1 MYEKQG
7 TPPCGALN
15 SYIWNNCIGEIA
27 DAIEDIALLRV
38 EELHLLDSRGDSA
51 EQLHRGISKEQL
63 ACAELRSIRLERTPI
78 IAVDKDTVYF
88 SSEIFCE
95 FQLHAIGGVP
105 DEEKGKFLWT
115 SCKLTLLP
123 AGHRLEVLQVNPM
136 VDGEYMREP
145 LYPLPEFPG
154 VSANQN
160 LLPDLSGMYDASHKE
175 SLEKEAK
182 RFLTQYCREA
192 LEQPQVVP
200 IRQIGEEKMGINLIV
215 DKSLSDDLSIF
226 GETVFV
232 DSDVGVLTDGEPEQL
247 HCKAGTI
254 LLDPDVLMMRNMG
267 SYNFTLAH
275 EVYHWYAHRAYML
288 LRMAN
293 AGQGHAKQESAV
305 QQCYVYNNGSSRTPA
320 ALAEIQADAVAA
332 RILMPRRAVAR
343 KYKKLQEKYGTA
355 EEMMVSDLAIFFEVS
370 KQAMR
375 IRLEELGI
383 MVNTVPQ
390 PEKLRRI
397 DRLTLFDTFST
408 DKNLRRLLVSG
419 AYRYAD
425 GYIVKNE
432 PQYVENETLT
442 ECAIEHLGECT
453 LEFKSE
459 RHQSTAADALL
470 QRYEDYD
477 LIACS
482 EGAVEEDDLKQK
494 ELQFERFLVEEANDD
509 LAPPEKT
516 FCEMLTPY
524 LKQFR
529 TGDDFEIKTGVH
541 RVKLKQFRDGKLNNP
556 EVRTVVAICAGLDL
570 DITETMEML
579 RSAGYILLNTR
590 EHWAYKFIITCCE
603 GMAIEERNAILIA
616 LGVRPLGSR
625 KTEK

>member
-38 EELHLLDSRGDSA
+38 EELHLLDGRGDSA
-51 EQLHRGISKEQL
+51 EQPHRGISKEQL
-63 ACAELRSIRLERTPI
+63 ACAEPRSIRLERTPV
-78 IAVDKDTVYF
+78 IAVDADTVYF
-88 SSEIFCE
+88 RSEIFCE

-105 DEEKGKFLWT
+105 DEEKGKSFWV

-123 AGHRLEVLQVNPM
+123 AGHRMEVLQVNPM

-145 LYPLPEFPG
+145 LYPLPELPG
-154 VSANQN
+154 MSANQN
-160 LLPDLSGMYDASHKE
+160 LLPDLSGMDDAAHKE
-175 SLEKEAK
+175 CLEKEAEQ
-182 RFLTQYCREA
+182 FLMQYCREA

-200 IRQIGEEKMGINLIV
+200 IRQIAEEKMGINLIV
-215 DKSLSDDLSIF
+215 DKSLSDDLSVF
-226 GETVFV
+226 GATVFV
-232 DSDVGVLTDGEPEQL
+232 DSDVDVLTDGELEQL
-247 HCKAGTI
+247 HCKAGTV

-288 LRMAN
+288 LRMSN

-305 QQCYVYNNGSSRTPA
+305 QQCQVYNNGSARTPA

-355 EEMMVSDLAIFFEVS
+355 EEMMVADLAIFFEVS

-375 IRLEELGI
+375 IRLEALGI
-383 MVNTVPQ
+383 MANIVPQ

-397 DRLTLFDTFST
+397 DRLTLFDAFST
-408 DKNLRRLLVSG
+408 DKNLQRLLVSG

-425 GYIVKNE
+425 GYIVINE

-442 ECAIEHLGECT
+442 EYAIEHLGECT
-453 LEFKSE
+453 LEFKSV
-459 RHQSTAADALL
+459 RHQDTAADALL

-482 EGAVEEDDLKQK
+482 EGAVEEEDLKQK
-494 ELQFERFLVEEANDD
+494 KLQFERFLVEEANDD

-516 FCEMLTPY
+516 FCEMLAPY
-524 LKQFR
+524 LEQFR
-529 TGDDFEIKTGVH
+529 TSDDFESKTGVH
-541 RVKLKQFRDGKLNNP
+541 RVKLRKFRDGKLNNP

-570 DITETMEML
+570 DIMETMEML
-579 RSAGYILLNTR
+579 RSAGHILLNTR

-603 GMAIEERNAILIA
+603 GMEIEERNAILIA

-625 KTEK
+625 KTER

>member
-27 DAIEDIALLRV
+27 DTIEDIALLRA
-38 EELHLLDSRGDSA
+38 EELDFGKV
-51 EQLHRGISKEQL
+51 SKEQL
-63 ACAELRSIRLERTPI
+63 ACAELRSIRLERTPV
-78 IAVDKDTVYF
+78 IAVDEDMVYF
-88 SSEIFCE
+88 RSEIFCE
-95 FQLHAIGGVP
+95 FQLHAIGGAP
-105 DEEKGKFLWT
+105 DEEEGKLFWV

-123 AGHRLEVLQVNPM
+123 DGHRLEVLQVNPM

-145 LYPLPEFPG
+145 LYTLPDFPG

-160 LLPDLSGMYDASHKE
+160 LLPDLSGMDDDAHKE
-175 SLEKEAK
+175 RLEKEAE
-182 RFLTQYCREA
+182 RFLVQYCREA
-192 LEQPQVVP
+192 LEQPQAVP
-200 IRQIGEEKMGINLIV
+200 IRQVAEEKMGINLIV
-215 DKSLSDDLSIF
+215 DKALSDDLSIF
-226 GETVFV
+226 GETVFA
-232 DSDVGVLTDGEPEQL
+232 DSDVDVLADGEPEQL

-288 LRMAN
+288 LRMEN
-293 AGQGHAKQESAV
+293 AGQESAV
-305 QQCYVYNNGSSRTPA
+305 QQCYVYNNGSRRIPA
-320 ALAEIQADAVAA
+320 ALAEIQANAVAA
-332 RILMPRRAVAR
+332 RILMPRRAVVKQYKELQK
-343 KYKKLQEKYGTA
+343 KYATA
-355 EEMMVSDLAIFFEVS
+355 EEMIVADLAIFFEVS
-370 KQAMR
+370 KQSMR

-383 MVNTVPQ
+383 MANTSPQ
-390 PEKLRRI
+390 PEKLRRV
-397 DRLTLFDTFST
+397 DRLTLFDAFST

-419 AYRYAD
+419 TYQYAD
-425 GYIVKNE
+425 GYIVKNK
-432 PQYVENETLT
+432 PQYVENGELT
-442 ECAIEHLGECT
+442 EYAIEHLEECT
-453 LEFKSE
+453 LEFKSV
-459 RHQSTAADALL
+459 RHRSTAEGALL

-482 EGAVEEDDLKQK
+482 EGAVEEEELKQK
-494 ELQFERFLVEEANDD
+494 KLQFERFLVEEANDD

-516 FCEMLTPY
+516 FCEMLKPY
-524 LKQFR
+524 LEQFR

-556 EVRTVVAICAGLDL
+556 EVRTVVAICVGLNL
-570 DITETMEML
+570 DITQTMEML
-579 RSAGYILLNTR
+579 RSAGHILLNTR
-590 EHWAYKFIITCCE
+590 EHWAYKFIMTCCE
-603 GMAIEERNAILIA
+603 GMEIEERNAILIA

>member
-1 MYEKQG
+1 M
-7 TPPCGALN
+7 
-15 SYIWNNCIGEIA
+15 
-27 DAIEDIALLRV
+27 
-38 EELHLLDSRGDSA
+38 
-51 EQLHRGISKEQL
+51 
-63 ACAELRSIRLERTPI
+63 
-78 IAVDKDTVYF
+78 
-88 SSEIFCE
+88 
-95 FQLHAIGGVP
+95 
-105 DEEKGKFLWT
+105 
-115 SCKLTLLP
+115 
-123 AGHRLEVLQVNPM
+123 
-136 VDGEYMREP
+136 
-145 LYPLPEFPG
+145 
-154 VSANQN
+154 
-160 LLPDLSGMYDASHKE
+160 
-175 SLEKEAK
+175 
-182 RFLTQYCREA
+182 
-192 LEQPQVVP
+192 VP

-453 LEFKSE
+453 LEFKSV

>member
-1 MYEKQG
+1 
-7 TPPCGALN
+7 
-15 SYIWNNCIGEIA
+15 
-27 DAIEDIALLRV
+27 
-38 EELHLLDSRGDSA
+38 
-51 EQLHRGISKEQL
+51 
-63 ACAELRSIRLERTPI
+63 
-78 IAVDKDTVYF
+78 
-88 SSEIFCE
+88 
-95 FQLHAIGGVP
+95 
-105 DEEKGKFLWT
+105 
-115 SCKLTLLP
+115 
-123 AGHRLEVLQVNPM
+123 M

-145 LYPLPEFPG
+145 LYPLPELPG

-160 LLPDLSGMYDASHKE
+160 LLPDLSGMDDAAHKE
-175 SLEKEAK
+175 CLEKEAE
-182 RFLTQYCREA
+182 RFLMQHYKEA

-200 IRQIGEEKMGINLIV
+200 IRQIAEEKMGINLIV
-215 DKSLSDDLSIF
+215 DKSLSDDLSVF
-226 GETVFV
+226 GATVFV
-232 DSDVGVLTDGEPEQL
+232 DSDVDVLTDGELEQL
-247 HCKAGTI
+247 HCKAGTV

-288 LRMAN
+288 LRMSN

-305 QQCYVYNNGSSRTPA
+305 QQCQVYNNGSPRTPA

-355 EEMMVSDLAIFFEVS
+355 EEMMVADLAIFFEVS

-397 DRLTLFDTFST
+397 DCLTLFDVFST
-408 DKNLRRLLVSG
+408 DKNLRQLLVSG

-442 ECAIEHLGECT
+442 EYAIEHLGECT
-453 LEFKSE
+453 LEFKSV
-459 RHQSTAADALL
+459 RHQGTAADALL

-482 EGAVEEDDLKQK
+482 EGAVEEEDLKQK
-494 ELQFERFLVEEANDD
+494 KLQFERFLVEEANDD

-516 FCEMLTPY
+516 FCEMLAPY
-524 LKQFR
+524 LEQFR
-529 TGDDFEIKTGVH
+529 ASDDFESKTGVR
-541 RVKLKQFRDGKLNNP
+541 RVKLRKFRDGKLNNP

-579 RSAGYILLNTR
+579 RSAGHILLNTR

-603 GMAIEERNAILIA
+603 GMEIEERNAILIA

-625 KTEK
+625 KTER

>member
-15 SYIWNNCIGEIA
+15 SYIWNKCIGEIA

-38 EELHLLDSRGDSA
+38 EELYLLDGRGDSA
-51 EQLHRGISKEQL
+51 EQAHRGISKEQL
-63 ACAELRSIRLERTPI
+63 ACAELRSIRLERTPV
-78 IAVDKDTVYF
+78 IAVDADTVYF
-88 SSEIFCE
+88 RSEIFCE

-105 DEEKGKFLWT
+105 DEEKGKSFWV

-123 AGHRLEVLQVNPM
+123 AGHRMEVLQVNPM

-145 LYPLPEFPG
+145 LYPLLEFPG

-160 LLPDLSGMYDASHKE
+160 LFPDLSGMDDAAHKE
-175 SLEKEAK
+175 SLEKEAE

-192 LEQPQVVP
+192 LNQPQAVP
-200 IRQIGEEKMGINLIV
+200 IRQIAEEKMSINLIV
-215 DKSLSDDLSIF
+215 DKSMSDDLSVF
-226 GETVFV
+226 GATVFV
-232 DSDVGVLTDGEPEQL
+232 DWDVDVLADGELEQL

-293 AGQGHAKQESAV
+293 AGQGHAKQDSAV

-332 RILMPRRAVAR
+332 RILMPRRAVV
-343 KYKKLQEKYGTA
+343 KQYKELQEKYGTA
-355 EEMMVSDLAIFFEVS
+355 EEMMVADLAIFFEVS
-370 KQAMR
+370 KQAMS

-383 MVNTVPQ
+383 MANTVPQ
-390 PEKLRRI
+390 PEKQRRI
-397 DRLTLFDTFST
+397 DRLTLFDAFST

-442 ECAIEHLGECT
+442 EYAIEHLGECT
-453 LEFKSE
+453 LEFKSV

-482 EGAVEEDDLKQK
+482 EGAVEEEDLKQK
-494 ELQFERFLVEEANDD
+494 KVQFERFLVEEANDD

-516 FCEMLTPY
+516 FCEMLAPY
-524 LKQFR
+524 LEQFR
-529 TGDDFEIKTGVH
+529 TSDDFESKTGVR
-541 RVKLKQFRDGKLNNP
+541 RVKLRKFRDGKLNNP

-570 DITETMEML
+570 DIMETMEML
-579 RSAGYILLNTR
+579 RSAGHILLNTR

-603 GMAIEERNAILIA
+603 GMEIEERNAILIA

-625 KTEK
+625 KTER

>member
-15 SYIWNNCIGEIA
+15 SYIWNRCIGEIT
-27 DAIEDIALLRV
+27 DAVEDIALLRV
-38 EELHLLDSRGDSA
+38 EELRLLDSRGDRA
-51 EQLHRGISKEQL
+51 EQPHCGISKEQL

-88 SSEIFCE
+88 RSEIFCE
-95 FQLHAIGGVP
+95 FQLHAIDGVP
-105 DEEKGKFLWT
+105 DEEKGKFFWT

-123 AGHRLEVLQVNPM
+123 AGRRLEVLQVNPM

-160 LLPDLSGMYDASHKE
+160 LLPDLSGMDDAAHKE
-175 SLEKEAK
+175 SLEKEAE
-182 RFLTQYCREA
+182 RFLMQYCREA
-192 LEQPQVVP
+192 LEQPQAVP
-200 IRQIGEEKMGINLIV
+200 IRQIAERKIGINLIV
-215 DKSLSDDLSIF
+215 DKSMSDDLSVF
-226 GETVFV
+226 GAIVFV
-232 DSDVGVLTDGEPEQL
+232 DSDIDVLADGEPEQL
-247 HCKAGTI
+247 HCKAGTV

-293 AGQGHAKQESAV
+293 AGQEHAKQESAV
-305 QQCYVYNNGSSRTPA
+305 QQCRVYNNGSARTPE
-320 ALAEIQADAVAA
+320 ALAEIQANAVAA

-343 KYKKLQEKYGTA
+343 KYKELQEKYGTA
-355 EEMMVSDLAIFFEVS
+355 EEMMLADLAIFFEVS

-375 IRLEELGI
+375 IRLETLGI
-383 MVNTVPQ
+383 MANIVPQ
-390 PEKLRRI
+390 PEKQRRI
-397 DRLTLFDTFST
+397 DRLTLFDAFST

-453 LEFKSE
+453 LEFKSV
-459 RHQSTAADALL
+459 RHQSTAADVLL

-482 EGAVEEDDLKQK
+482 EGAVEEEDLKQK
-494 ELQFERFLVEEANDD
+494 KLQFERFLVEEANDD
-509 LAPPEKT
+509 LTPPEKT
-516 FCEMLTPY
+516 FCEMLAPY
-524 LKQFR
+524 LEQFR
-529 TGDDFEIKTGVH
+529 TSDDFESKTGVH
-541 RVKLKQFRDGKLNNP
+541 RVKLRKFRDGKLNNP

-579 RSAGYILLNTR
+579 RSAGHILLNTR

-603 GMAIEERNAILIA
+603 GMEIEERNAILIA

>member
-7 TPPCGALN
+7 TPPCGVLN
-15 SYIWNNCIGEIA
+15 SYIWNSCIGEIA
-27 DAIEDIALLRV
+27 DVIEDIALLRV
-38 EELHLLDSRGDSA
+38 EKLHFA
-51 EQLHRGISKEQL
+51 KVSKEQL
-63 ACAELRSIRLERTPI
+63 ACAELRSIRLERTPV
-78 IAVDKDTVYF
+78 IAVDEDTVYF
-88 SSEIFCE
+88 RSEVFCE

-105 DEEKGKFLWT
+105 DEEEGKFFWT

-123 AGHRLEVLQVNPM
+123 NGHRMEVLQVNPM
-136 VDGEYMREP
+136 VDGEYMRKP
-145 LYPLPEFPG
+145 LHPLPDFPG

-160 LLPDLSGMYDASHKE
+160 LLPDLSGINDAAHKE
-175 SLEKEAK
+175 SLEKEAE
-182 RFLTQYCREA
+182 RFLMQYCREA
-192 LEQPQVVP
+192 LEQPQAVS
-200 IRQIGEEKMGINLIV
+200 IRQIAEEKMGINLIV
-215 DKSLSDDLSIF
+215 DKALSDDLSIF
-226 GETVFV
+226 GETVFA
-232 DSDVGVLTDGEPEQL
+232 DSDVDVLADGEPEQL

-288 LRMAN
+288 LRMEN
-293 AGQGHAKQESAV
+293 AGQGHAKQESTV

-320 ALAEIQADAVAA
+320 ALAEIQANAVAA
-332 RILMPRRAVAR
+332 RILMPRRTVVG
-343 KYKKLQEKYGTA
+343 KYKELREKYGA
-355 EEMMVSDLAIFFEVS
+355 EEIIVAELAIFFEVS
-370 KQAMR
+370 RQAMR

-397 DRLTLFDTFST
+397 DRLMLFDAFST

-419 AYRYAD
+419 TYRYAD
-425 GYIVKNE
+425 GYIVKNK
-432 PQYVENETLT
+432 PQYVENGTLT
-442 ECAIEHLGECT
+442 EYAIENLNECT
-453 LEFKSE
+453 LEFKSV
-459 RHQSTAADALL
+459 RHQGAADKLL

-482 EGAVEEDDLKQK
+482 EGALEEEDLKQK
-494 ELQFERFLVEEANDD
+494 KLQFERFLVEEANDD

-516 FCEMLTPY
+516 FCEMLAPY
-524 LKQFR
+524 IGQFR

-556 EVRTVVAICAGLDL
+556 EVRTVVAICVGLDL
-570 DITETMEML
+570 DITQTVEML
-579 RSAGYILLNTR
+579 RSAGHVLLNTR
-590 EHWAYKFIITCCE
+590 EHWAYKFIMTCCE
-603 GMAIEERNAILIA
+603 GMEIEERNAILIA
-616 LGVRPLGSR
+616 LGIRPLGSR

>member
-15 SYIWNNCIGEIA
+15 SYIWNKCIGEIA

-38 EELHLLDSRGDSA
+38 EELYLLDGRGDSA
-51 EQLHRGISKEQL
+51 EQAHRGISKEQL
-63 ACAELRSIRLERTPI
+63 ACAELRSIRLERTPV
-78 IAVDKDTVYF
+78 IAVDADTVYF
-88 SSEIFCE
+88 RSEIFCE

-105 DEEKGKFLWT
+105 DEEKGKSFWV

-123 AGHRLEVLQVNPM
+123 AGHRMEVLQVNPM

-145 LYPLPEFPG
+145 LYPLLEFPG

-160 LLPDLSGMYDASHKE
+160 LFPDLSGMDDAAHKE
-175 SLEKEAK
+175 SLEKEAE

-192 LEQPQVVP
+192 LNQPQAVP
-200 IRQIGEEKMGINLIV
+200 IRQIAEEKMSINLIV
-215 DKSLSDDLSIF
+215 DKSMSDDLSVF
-226 GETVFV
+226 GATVFV
-232 DSDVGVLTDGEPEQL
+232 DWDVDVLADGELEQL

-254 LLDPDVLMMRNMG
+254 LLDSDVLMMRNMG

-293 AGQGHAKQESAV
+293 AGQGHAKQDSAV

-332 RILMPRRAVAR
+332 RILMPRRAVV
-343 KYKKLQEKYGTA
+343 KQYKELQEKYGTA
-355 EEMMVSDLAIFFEVS
+355 EEMMVADLAIFFEVS
-370 KQAMR
+370 KQAMS

-383 MVNTVPQ
+383 MANTVPQ
-390 PEKLRRI
+390 PEKQRRI
-397 DRLTLFDTFST
+397 DRLTLFDAFST

-442 ECAIEHLGECT
+442 EYAIEHLGECT
-453 LEFKSE
+453 LEFKSV

-482 EGAVEEDDLKQK
+482 EGAVEEEDLKQK
-494 ELQFERFLVEEANDD
+494 KVQFERFLVEEANDD

-516 FCEMLTPY
+516 FCEMLAPY
-524 LKQFR
+524 LEQFR
-529 TGDDFEIKTGVH
+529 TSDDFESKTGVR
-541 RVKLKQFRDGKLNNP
+541 RVKLRKFRDGKLNNP

-579 RSAGYILLNTR
+579 RSAGHILLNTR

-603 GMAIEERNAILIA
+603 GMEIEERNAILIA

-625 KTEK
+625 KTER